1 MNKFIVASLSAV
13 LAAAASF
20 NDATYLAKTAAEKS
34 SLIMAQVTANK
45 TPNPWYNSL
54 SMATILT
61 ESMSPTIE

>member
-20 NDATYLAKTAAEKS
+20 NDAAYLAKSAAEKS
-34 SLIMAQVTANK
+34 ALIMTQVNANK
-45 TPNPWYNSL
+45 TPNGWYNAL

-61 ESMSPTIE
+61 ESMSPTVE